1 MTYSKATIVFAKLIA
16 EIAEIAEIGDE
27 AILKSRSVLTTA
39 ALGIDTGRWGLEF
52 VADT

>member
-1 MTYSKATIVFAKLIA
+1 MTYSKATIVFAKL
-16 EIAEIAEIGDE
+16 IAEIGDE